1 MAFEMVP
8 QTSKNPRRIMII
20 TGDESI
26 IKQFQNNSN
35 VSFIKSSIIEPKDNE
50 DELSDLIPPDTN
62 QLSSQRRIKNCFLTC
77 VVCGSSALGYN
88 FDAITCESCKAFFR
102 RNALK
107 DPASLHC
114 RRNSNCEVTLETR
127 RRCSACRLKKCLN
140 GGMKRERLQ
149 RAEEKAAK
157 RRFIEANIV
166 STLQTKPHTNDQKRQ
181 SSISKTTKRTDP
193 IELTSIQSHSHRKLL
208 TKEDVDRVESIRNL
222 YEQRIELAAR
232 DGLPWDPSA
241 KSTTFLQVVNSR
253 SVPAIRLLAF
263 FRRIPEFNQLNVD
276 DKVTLI
282 KHNLLPLSILNGTLS
297 YKKETDQI
305 VESDSDVPWDS
316 GLLQKAYGD
325 EIFASIKR
333 IFNSFVRIAQYDRRI
348 IQMALIILILNKDF
362 SANSDSNEPNLN
374 DDMAVYSAQSFY
386 TELLWKY
393 METSHGFEKSAY
405 IFMEL
410 VVKFISWQTIEK
422 QARISIR
429 KALSSTDTNQLLP
442 IMKSLLHMS

>member
-1 MAFEMVP
+1 MVP
-8 QTSKNPRRIMII
+8 QTSKSPRRIMII

-26 IKQFQNNSN
+26 MEQFQNNSN
-35 VSFIKSSIIEPKDNE
+35 VAFIKSVIFEPKDNE
-50 DELSDLIPPDTN
+50 DALSDLPPDAN
-62 QLSSQRRIKNCFLTC
+62 QLSSHRRVKNCFLTC

-114 RRNSNCEVTLETR
+114 RRNSDCEVTSETR

-149 RAEEKAAK
+149 RTEEKAAK
-157 RRFIEANIV
+157 RRLMEANVI
-166 STLQTKPHTNDQKRQ
+166 STHKTEQHTNDQKHQ
-181 SSISKTTKRTDP
+181 SPISKTTKHTYP
-193 IELTSIQSHSHRKLL
+193 IGLASIQSHSHRKLL
-208 TKEDVDRVESIRNL
+208 TKEDVDRVESIQNL

-253 SVPAIRLLAF
+253 SVPAIRLVAF

-282 KHNLLPLSILNGTLS
+282 KYNLLPLSLLNGTLS

-305 VESDSDVPWDS
+305 VESDFDVPWDS
-316 GLLQKAYGD
+316 GILKKAYGD

-333 IFNSFVRIAQYDRRI
+333 IFNSFLRIAQYDRRI

-362 SANSDSNEPNLN
+362 SADSESNEPNLN
-374 DDMAVYSAQSFY
+374 DDMAVYSAQRFY
-386 TELLWKY
+386 TELLWKH
-393 METSHGFEKSAY
+393 METSHGFEKSTH

-410 VVKFISWQTIEK
+410 VVKFMSWQTIEK
-422 QARISIR
+422 QTRIKIR
-429 KALSSTDTNQLLP
+429 KALSPTDTNQLLP
-442 IMKSLLHMS
+442 IMKSLLNMS